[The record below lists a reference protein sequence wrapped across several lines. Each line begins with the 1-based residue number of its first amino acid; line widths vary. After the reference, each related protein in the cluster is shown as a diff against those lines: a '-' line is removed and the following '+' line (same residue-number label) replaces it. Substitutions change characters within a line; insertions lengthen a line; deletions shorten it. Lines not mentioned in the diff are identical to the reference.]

1 MQKTITLLL
10 ILCLVPIAANAEWT
24 HRYPKVDGQRH
35 HIYLESYELPI
46 LSSGPKYP
54 AASPNGDQIAFAS
67 NGWIWILDSKT
78 KIARRVTN
86 EKDIDGRPSWS
97 PDSRLIAFVRDS
109 GEDSSIAML
118 NLESREITIID
129 TPKIDLDP
137 EFSPDGKWLY
147 FSSAKSGTLNI
158 WKYSLAKKSMKMI
171 TNLKGHSRNPRLSS
185 DGSTLY
191 FSHLD
196 WPKRQVRSLDT
207 LTRKESIVKTDS
219 IAGQF
224 SFDVH
229 PTRDLIAYNW
239 AVGDDLNLTLV
250 DIDNQD
256 PVTNLTPGRH
266 YVQDPAW
273 SNDGKKIYYSEPD
286 HQQQYKLMAV
296 SSMGGAPKELKI
308 KHWDWQH
315 KIAKVKVKTLMDGKI
330 TPARLS
336 IIDSLGH
343 PLASPIAATYF
354 DSENGRHYFYSD
366 GEIEIE
372 VPHGEIIISAV
383 RGMMGIPEETQ
394 FTVSKNSDVEINI
407 SEIWNAKEAG
417 YHSADFH
424 LHLNYDGPYR
434 HVTSGIEPLIA
445 GENLDIATPQAANL
459 HNRLMDREFLG
470 ETIESSSG
478 ALIKFSQEVRSHFH
492 GHIGVVGPNEFYFPW
507 FWGPGYPKL
516 NNGNLSNASVLKFVD
531 SFDASIATYVHPVA
545 FNVDPFNYKKAS
557 SIPLEFIPDSI
568 LSKELGLELVCAWS
582 DELGTTELW
591 YRLLNIGRP
600 VIAMAGTD
608 MFVDFHRT
616 PAIGTA
622 RVYAQQAQE
631 ATQWAPY
638 IKAVKEGRSF
648 VTNTPV
654 LLLEIGGK
662 ATPGDVIEVGQQNF
676 SLYVTSAIAVENIE
690 LIVNGEVAW
699 TGGGMKAGASSTFK
713 GEIDLPEG
721 GWIAA
726 RAHGGSTSWPLMD
739 SYPFA
744 HTSPIWINHK
754 GSTDAIAKAKATR
767 EIRRALRHIEERA
780 RLTYKGDDI
789 SVLLARLELA
799 RAAITN

>member
-1 MQKTITLLL
+1 MQKTMTLLL
-10 ILCLVPIAANAEWT
+10 ILFLVPIAANAEWT

-54 AASPNGDQIAFAS
+54 SASPNGDQIAFAS

-78 KIARRVTN
+78 KIAQRVTN
-86 EKDIDGRPSWS
+86 GKNIDGRPRWS
-97 PDSRLIAFVRDS
+97 PDNRLIAFVRDS
-109 GEDSSIAML
+109 GEDSSIAIL
-118 NLESREITIID
+118 NLESREVTIID

-137 EFSPDGKWLY
+137 EFSPDGEWLY

-158 WKYSLAKKSMKMI
+158 WKYSLAKKSMTMI

-185 DGSTLY
+185 NGSTLY

-196 WPKRQVRSLDT
+196 WPKRQVRSLNM
-207 LTRKESIVKTDS
+207 LTRKESIIKTDS

-224 SFDVH
+224 SFDMH
-229 PTRDLIAYNW
+229 PTRELIAYNW

-250 DIDNQD
+250 DINNRD
-256 PVTNLTPGRH
+256 PVTNLTPGKN

-273 SNDGKKIYYSEPD
+273 SNDGKTIYYSEPD
-286 HQQQYKLMAV
+286 HYQQYKLMSV
-296 SSMGGAPKELKI
+296 SSIGGAPKELKI

-315 KIAKVKVKTLMDGKI
+315 KIAKVKVKTLIDGKI

-336 IIDSLGH
+336 IVDSLGH

-372 VPHGEIIISAV
+372 VPYGEIIISAV
-383 RGMMGIPEETQ
+383 RGMMGIREETQ
-394 FTVSKNSDVEINI
+394 FSVSENSEVKINL

-445 GENLDIATPQAANL
+445 GENLNIATPQAANL

-470 ETIESSSG
+470 ETIQSSSG
-478 ALIKFSQEVRSHFH
+478 ALIKFAQEVRSHFH
-492 GHIGVVGPNEFYFPW
+492 GHIGVVGPDKFYFPW

-516 NNGNLSNASVLKFVD
+516 NNGNLSNASVLEFVD

-545 FNVDPFNYKKAS
+545 FNVDPFNYKRAS

-568 LSKELGLELVCAWS
+568 LSKEVGLELVCAWS

-622 RVYAQQAQE
+622 RVYAQQAQK
-631 ATQWAPY
+631 TVQWAPY
-638 IKAVKEGRSF
+638 INAVKEGRSF

-654 LLLEIGGK
+654 LLLELGGK
-662 ATPGDVIEVGQQNF
+662 ATPGDVIEIGKQNF
-676 SLYVTSAIAVENIE
+676 SLFVTSAIAVENIE
-690 LIVNGEVAW
+690 LIINGEVAW
-699 TGGGMKAGASSTFK
+699 TGGSIKAGTSKTFN
-713 GEIDLPEG
+713 GEIKLPKG

-726 RAHGGSTSWPLMD
+726 RAHGGNSSWPLMD

-744 HTSPIWINHK
+744 HTSPIWINNK
-754 GSTDAIAKAKATR
+754 GSTEPTAKAKATR
-767 EIRRALRHIEERA
+767 EIKRALQHIEERA

-789 SVLLARLELA
+789 SILLERIELA
-799 RAAITN
+799 RAAIAN

>member
-1 MQKTITLLL
+1 MPKRILLAITLF
-10 ILCLVPIAANAEWT
+10 LVPLVANSEWT

-54 AASPNGDQIAFAS
+54 APSPNGDQIAFAS
-67 NGWIWILDSKT
+67 NGWIWIMDAKT
-78 KIARRVTN
+78 NIARRVTN
-86 EKDIDGRPSWS
+86 SKNIDGRPRWS
-97 PDSRLIAFVRDS
+97 PDSRLITFVRDS
-109 GEDSSIAML
+109 GEDSSIAIL
-118 NLESREITIID
+118 DVLSGEATSLD

-137 EFSPDGKWLY
+137 EFSPDGKSIY

-158 WKYSLAKKSMKMI
+158 WKYNLSKKSLAMV

-196 WPKRQVRSLDT
+196 WPKRQVRSVNM
-207 LTRKESIVKTDS
+207 LTKKESIIKTDS

-250 DIDNQD
+250 DIHNQD
-256 PVTNLTPGRH
+256 PVTNVTPGRH

-273 SNDGKKIYYSEPD
+273 SNDGKTIYYSEPD
-286 HQQQYKLMAV
+286 HDQQYKLMSV
-296 SSMGGAPKELKI
+296 SSMGGAPIELKI

-330 TPARLS
+330 TPTRLS
-336 IIDSLGH
+336 IIDSFGH

-372 VPHGEIIISAV
+372 VPHGEITVSAV
-383 RGMMGIPEETQ
+383 RGMMGIPEKTE
-394 FTVSKNSDVEINI
+394 FTVSENSEVEINL
-407 SEIWNAKEAG
+407 SEIWNAREAG

-470 ETIESSSG
+470 ETIQSSSG
-478 ALIKFSQEVRSHFH
+478 ALIKFAQEVRSHFH
-492 GHIGVVGPNEFYFPW
+492 GHIGVVGPTEFYFPW
-507 FWGPGYPKL
+507 FWGPGYPKF
-516 NNGNLSNASVLKFVD
+516 NNGNLSNSSVLKFVD

-545 FNVDPFNYKKAS
+545 INVDPFNYRRAA

-568 LSKELGLELVCAWS
+568 LSKEVGLELVCAWS

-622 RVYAQQAQE
+622 RVYAQQSQE
-631 ATQWAPY
+631 VVQWEPY

-654 LLLEIGGK
+654 LLLELSK
-662 ATPGDVIEVGQQNF
+662 ARPGDVIKGGKQDF
-676 SLYVTSAIAVENIE
+676 SLYITSAIPVENIE
-690 LIVNGEVAW
+690 LVVNGEIAW
-699 TGGGMKAGASSTFK
+699 TGGGIKAGASNTFK
-713 GEIDLPEG
+713 GEIELPEG

-754 GSTDAIAKAKATR
+754 GSTDPTAKARATR
-767 EIRRALRHIEERA
+767 EIRRALMHIEERA
-780 RLTYKGDDI
+780 RLTYKNDDI
-789 SVLLARLELA
+789 SVLLERLELA
-799 RAAITN
+799 RAAIKD